1 MADQTTPPDLPWDAE
16 PLTGRS
22 LTMREY
28 LDAVLWWVHRHYRE
42 LDDSWRT
49 PFPDDDAR
57 REDLRRYVED
67 AEQRKMLR
75 RFGEGES
82 WSAIKA
88 STRGGR
94 LE

>member
-1 MADQTTPPDLPWDAE
+1 MDDEATPADLPWDAE

-22 LTMREY
+22 LTMDEY

-42 LDDSWRT
+42 RADFWHA
-49 PFPDDDAR
+49 PFPDDEAR
-57 REDLRRYVED
+57 RDDLRRYVQDRE
-67 AEQRKMLR
+67 ERKMLR
-75 RFGEGES
+75 RFGAGED
-82 WSAIKA
+82 WAAIKA